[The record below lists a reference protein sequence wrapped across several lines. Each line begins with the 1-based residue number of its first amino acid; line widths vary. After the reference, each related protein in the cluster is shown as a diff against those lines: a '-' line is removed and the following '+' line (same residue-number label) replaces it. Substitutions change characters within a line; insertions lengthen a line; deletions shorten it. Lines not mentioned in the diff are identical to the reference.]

1 MNTNATTEYD
11 QDFYTWA
18 MQNAERLR
26 QGRFAELD
34 SEHIAEELESMG
46 KSERRAL
53 ESHLSTVL
61 RHLLKWRYQP
71 GLRSPRWRP
80 SIQNGRTAIAK
91 LITDS
96 PSLKSRLVDI
106 LTTEYPSARADA
118 IDETGLPEA
127 VFPKDCPFTLEQAL
141 DPGYRP
147 GNGT

>member
-1 MNTNATTEYD
+1 MNTNAKTEYD
-11 QDFYTWA
+11 QDFYAWA

-71 GLRSPRWRP
+71 GLRSPSWRQ
-80 SIQNGRTAIAK
+80 SIRNGRTAIAK
-91 LITDS
+91 IIADS
-96 PSLKSRLVDI
+96 PSLKSRLGDI

-127 VFPKDCPFTLEQAL
+127 VFPQDCPFTLEQVL
-141 DPGYRP
+141 DPGYWP
-147 GNGT
+147 GN